1 MTMQTSLTTT
11 SGLERRLEVTV
22 PGSRLDAE
30 VHERLKALSRTAR
43 LKGFRPG
50 KVPLAV
56 VRQQFGAQVQAEA
69 VNELLQSTLAEA
81 ISRENLRPAGGPRI
95 EPLQLEPGSDIRY
108 AAIFEVMPEVKVG
121 ALGDITIERPVCT
134 VSDADVDAMVESLR
148 RQRPVFTPV
157 ERPARET
164 DRVMIDYEGRIDG
177 EVFPGGKGDALRV
190 VIGAGSILPEIDAA
204 LRGMSAGES
213 KTVEARFPE
222 DYGAKSVAGKLATFQ
237 VGVKSVEEQSLP
249 PLDEAFVRAFG
260 MHEGGV
266 AEWRAEV
273 RKSMER
279 EAAEAVRLRMRNQL
293 FDALYRNNPI
303 ELPKALIDEQVS
315 ELQAQ
320 MLRRAGVQDPSSI
333 PPMPREPYEEP
344 ARKRVAL
351 GLLIGEVVRAQ
362 QIRVDRSRV
371 EERLDAVA
379 GAYPDPDTVRRQ
391 YLQSREAMAQ
401 LESAAL
407 EDQAIDWMLS
417 QVRIEDKPADFRE
430 LTGFNEKSEV

>member
-1 MTMQTSLTTT
+1 MQTSLTTT

-22 PGSRLDAE
+22 PGTRLDAE
-30 VHERLKALSRTAR
+30 VHERLKELARTAR

-50 KVPLAV
+50 KVPYAV

-69 VNELLQSTLAEA
+69 VSELLQTTFAEA
-81 ISRENLRPAGGPRI
+81 VSRENLRPAGGPRI
-95 EPLQLEPGSDIRY
+95 EPLQLQPGSDIRY
-108 AAIFEVMPEVKVG
+108 AATFEVMPEVQV
-121 ALGDITIERPVCT
+121 APLGDIAIERPVCA
-134 VSDADVDAMVESLR
+134 VSEADLDAMVESLR
-148 RQRPVFTPV
+148 RQRPVFTPA

-164 DRVMIDYEGRIDG
+164 DRVTIEYEGRIDG

-190 VIGAGSILPEIDAA
+190 VVGTGQILPELDQA
-204 LRGMSAGES
+204 LQGMSAGES
-213 KTVEARFPE
+213 KSVEARFPE
-222 DYGAKSVAGKLATFQ
+222 DYGAKNVAGKIATFQ
-237 VGVKSVEEQSLP
+237 VSVKSVEEQSLP
-249 PLDEAFVRAFG
+249 PLDEALVRAFG

-273 RKSMER
+273 RSSMER
-279 EAAEAVRLRMRNQL
+279 EVAEAVRVQVRNRL
-293 FDALYRNNPI
+293 FDALYKHNPI
-303 ELPKALIDEQVS
+303 ELPKALVDEQVS

-320 MLRRAGVQDPSSI
+320 MLRRAGVQDASQL

-351 GLLIGEVVRAQ
+351 GLLIGEIVRAQ

-371 EERLDAVA
+371 EQRLNSVA
-379 GAYPDPDTVRRQ
+379 GAYADPDAVRRQ

-407 EDQAIDWMLS
+407 EDQAIDWMLA
-417 QVRIEDKPADFRE
+417 QVKISDKVADFRE
-430 LTGFNEKSEV
+430 LTGFNDKA

>member
-1 MTMQTSLTTT
+1 MQTSLTTT

-22 PGSRLDAE
+22 PGTRLDAE
-30 VHERLKALSRTAR
+30 VHERLKELARTAR

-50 KVPLAV
+50 KVPYAV

-69 VNELLQSTLAEA
+69 VNELLQTTFAEA
-81 ISRENLRPAGGPRI
+81 VSRENLRPAGGPRI

-108 AAIFEVMPEVKVG
+108 AATFEVMPEVQV
-121 ALGDITIERPVCT
+121 APLGDIAIERPVCT
-134 VSDADVDAMVESLR
+134 VSEADLDTMIESLR
-148 RQRPVFTPV
+148 RQRPVFTPA

-164 DRVMIDYEGRIDG
+164 DRVTIEYEGRIDG

-190 VIGAGSILPEIDAA
+190 VIGAGQILPELDQA
-204 LRGMSAGES
+204 LQGMSAGES
-213 KTVEARFPE
+213 KSVEARFPE
-222 DYGAKSVAGKLATFQ
+222 DYGAKNVAGKIATFQ
-237 VGVKSVEEQSLP
+237 VSVKSVEEQSLP

-279 EAAEAVRLRMRNQL
+279 EVAEAARVQLRNQL
-293 FDALYRNNPI
+293 FDALYKHNPI
-303 ELPKALIDEQVS
+303 ELPKALVDEQVS

-320 MLRRAGVQDPSSI
+320 MLRRAGVQDASQV

-351 GLLIGEVVRAQ
+351 GLLIGEIVRAQ

-371 EERLDAVA
+371 EQRLNSVA
-379 GAYPDPDTVRRQ
+379 GAYADPDAVRRQ

-407 EDQAIDWMLS
+407 EDQAIDWMLA
-417 QVRIEDKPADFRE
+417 QVKISDKAADFRE
-430 LTGFNEKSEV
+430 LTGFNDKG

>member
-1 MTMQTSLTTT
+1 MQTSLTTT

-22 PGSRLDAE
+22 PGTRLDAE
-30 VHERLKALSRTAR
+30 LQQRLKELARTAR

-50 KVPLAV
+50 KVPFAV
-56 VRQQFGAQVQAEA
+56 VRAQFGAQVQAE
-69 VNELLQSTLAEA
+69 VVSELLQSTFAEA
-81 ISRENLRPAGGPRI
+81 VSRENLRPAGGPRI

-121 ALGDITIERPVCT
+121 SLADIAIERPACT
-134 VSDADVDAMVESLR
+134 LSEADVDAMVESLR

-157 ERPARET
+157 ERPAGEG
-164 DRVMIDYEGRIDG
+164 DRATIEFEGRIDG

-190 VIGAGSILPEIDAA
+190 VIGAGSILPEIDQA

-213 KTVEARFPE
+213 RSVEARFPE
-222 DYGAKSVAGKLATFQ
+222 DYAAKNLAGKLAVFQ
-237 VGVKSVEEQSLP
+237 VAVQSVEEQSLP

-266 AEWRAEV
+266 PEWRAEV

-279 EAAEAVRLRMRNQL
+279 EVTEAVRMQVRNQL
-293 FDALYRNNPI
+293 FDTLYKNNPI
-303 ELPKALIDEQVS
+303 ELPKALVDEQVS

-320 MLRRAGVQDPSSI
+320 MLRRAGVQDASKVPAL
-333 PPMPREPYEEP
+333 PREPYEES

-351 GLLIGEVVRAQ
+351 GLLIGEIVQAQ
-362 QIRVDRSRV
+362 QMRVDRSRV
-371 EERLDAVA
+371 EERLNAVA
-379 GAYPDPDTVRRQ
+379 GAYADPDAVRRQ

-417 QVRIEDKPADFRE
+417 QVKISDKAADFKD
-430 LTGFNEKSEV
+430 LTGFNDKG

>member
-1 MTMQTSLTTT
+1 MQTSLTTT

-22 PGSRLDAE
+22 PGARLDAE
-30 VHERLKALSRTAR
+30 VHERLKELARTAR

-50 KVPLAV
+50 KVPYAV

-69 VNELLQSTLAEA
+69 VNELLQATFAEA
-81 ISRENLRPAGGPRI
+81 VSRENLRPAGGPRI
-95 EPLQLEPGSDIRY
+95 EPLQLEPGNDIRY
-108 AAIFEVMPEVKVG
+108 AATFEVMPEVQV
-121 ALGDITIERPVCT
+121 APLGDIAIERPVCAL
-134 VSDADVDAMVESLR
+134 SEADLDAMVESLR
-148 RQRPVFTPV
+148 RQRPVFTPA

-164 DRVMIDYEGRIDG
+164 DRVTIEYEGRIDG
-177 EVFPGGKGDALRV
+177 EVFPGGKGDALHV
-190 VIGAGSILPEIDAA
+190 VIGTGQILPELDQA
-204 LRGMSAGES
+204 LQGMSAGES
-213 KTVEARFPE
+213 KSVEARFPE
-222 DYGAKSVAGKLATFQ
+222 DYGAKNVAGKIATFQ

-260 MHEGGV
+260 MREGGV

-279 EAAEAVRLRMRNQL
+279 EVAEAVRVQVRNQL
-293 FDALYRNNPI
+293 FDALHKHNPI
-303 ELPKALIDEQVS
+303 ELPKALVDEQVS

-320 MLRRAGVQDPSSI
+320 MLRRAGVQDPSKV

-351 GLLIGEVVRAQ
+351 GLLIGEIVRAQ

-371 EERLDAVA
+371 EQRLNSVA
-379 GAYPDPDTVRRQ
+379 GAYADPDAMRRQ

-417 QVRIEDKPADFRE
+417 QVKISDKAADFRE
-430 LTGFNEKSEV
+430 LTGFNDKG

>member
-1 MTMQTSLTTT
+1 MQTSLTTT
-11 SGLERRLEVTV
+11 SGLERRLEITV
-22 PGSRLDAE
+22 PGTRLDEA
-30 VHERLKALSRTAR
+30 VHARLTALSRTAR

-69 VNELLQSTLAEA
+69 MNELVQSSFAEA
-81 ISRENLRPAGGPRI
+81 VSKENLRPAGGPRI
-95 EPLQLEPGSDIRY
+95 EPLQFEPGSDLRY
-108 AAIFEVMPEVKVG
+108 AAIFEVMPEVRVAPLSG
-121 ALGDITIERPVCT
+121 IAIERPVCQI
-134 VSDADVDAMVESLR
+134 SDADVDAMVESLR

-157 ERPARET
+157 ERAARET
-164 DRVMIDYEGRIDG
+164 DRVTIEYEGRIDG

-190 VIGAGSILPEIDAA
+190 VIGAGQILAELDQA
-204 LRGMSAGES
+204 LRGMAAGES
-213 KTVEARFPE
+213 KSVEARFPE
-222 DYGAKSVAGKLATFQ
+222 DYGAKNVAGKLAVFQ
-237 VGVKSVEEQSLP
+237 LAVKLVEEQSLP
-249 PLDEAFVRAFG
+249 PLDEAFVRQFG

-279 EAAEAVRLRMRNQL
+279 EVGEAIRLRVRNQL
-293 FDALYRNNPI
+293 FDALYTQNPL
-303 ELPKALIDEQVS
+303 ELPKALVDEAVA

-320 MLRRAGVQDPSSI
+320 MLRRAGVQDPSSL
-333 PPMPREPYEEP
+333 PQMPREPYEEP

-351 GLLIGEVVRAQ
+351 GLLIGEIIREQ
-362 QIRVDRSRV
+362 QLKVDRARV
-371 EERLDAVA
+371 EERLNAVA

-417 QVRIEDKPADFRE
+417 QVKISDKPADFRE
-430 LTGFNEKSEV
+430 LTGFTDKP

>member
-1 MTMQTSLTTT
+1 MQTSLTTT

-22 PGSRLDAE
+22 PGTRLDAE
-30 VHERLKALSRTAR
+30 VHERLKELARTAR

-50 KVPLAV
+50 KVPYAV

-69 VNELLQSTLAEA
+69 VNELLQATFAEA
-81 ISRENLRPAGGPRI
+81 VSRENLRPAGGPRI

-108 AAIFEVMPEVKVG
+108 AATFEVMPEVQV
-121 ALGDITIERPVCT
+121 APLGDIAIERPVCAL
-134 VSDADVDAMVESLR
+134 SEADLDAMVESLR
-148 RQRPVFTPV
+148 RQRPVFTPA

-164 DRVMIDYEGRIDG
+164 DRVTIEYEGRIDG

-190 VIGAGSILPEIDAA
+190 VIGAGQILPELDQA
-204 LRGMSAGES
+204 LQGMSAGES
-213 KTVEARFPE
+213 KSVEARFPE
-222 DYGAKSVAGKLATFQ
+222 DYGAKNVAGKIATFQ
-237 VGVKSVEEQSLP
+237 VSVKSVEEQSLP

-279 EAAEAVRLRMRNQL
+279 EVAEAARVQLRNQL
-293 FDALYRNNPI
+293 FDALYKHNPI
-303 ELPKALIDEQVS
+303 ELPKALVDEQVS

-320 MLRRAGVQDPSSI
+320 MLRRAGVQDASQV

-351 GLLIGEVVRAQ
+351 GLLIGEIVRAQ

-371 EERLDAVA
+371 EQRLNSVA
-379 GAYPDPDTVRRQ
+379 GAYADPDAVRRQ

-417 QVRIEDKPADFRE
+417 QVKISDKAADFRE
-430 LTGFNEKSEV
+430 LTGFNDKG

>member
-1 MTMQTSLTTT
+1 MQTSLTTT

-22 PGSRLDAE
+22 PGTRLDAE
-30 VHERLKALSRTAR
+30 VHERLKELARTAR

-50 KVPLAV
+50 KVPYAV

-69 VNELLQSTLAEA
+69 VSELLQTTFAEA
-81 ISRENLRPAGGPRI
+81 VSRENLRPAGGPRI
-95 EPLQLEPGSDIRY
+95 EPLQLEPGRDIRY
-108 AAIFEVMPEVKVG
+108 AATFEVMPEVQV
-121 ALGDITIERPVCT
+121 APLGDIAIERPVCA
-134 VSDADVDAMVESLR
+134 VSEADLDAMVESLR
-148 RQRPVFTPV
+148 RQRPVFTPA

-164 DRVMIDYEGRIDG
+164 DRVTIEYEGRIDG

-190 VIGAGSILPEIDAA
+190 VVGTGQILPELDQA
-204 LRGMSAGES
+204 LQGMSAGES
-213 KTVEARFPE
+213 KSVEARFPE
-222 DYGAKSVAGKLATFQ
+222 DYGAKNVAGKIATFQ

-249 PLDEAFVRAFG
+249 PLDEALVRAFG

-273 RKSMER
+273 RSSMER
-279 EAAEAVRLRMRNQL
+279 EVAEAARVQVRNQL
-293 FDALYRNNPI
+293 FDALYKHNPI
-303 ELPKALIDEQVS
+303 ELPKALVDEQVS

-320 MLRRAGVQDPSSI
+320 MLRRAGVQDASQL

-351 GLLIGEVVRAQ
+351 GLLIGEIVRAQ

-371 EERLDAVA
+371 EQRLNSVA
-379 GAYPDPDTVRRQ
+379 GAYADPDAVRRQ

-407 EDQAIDWMLS
+407 EDQAIDWMLA
-417 QVRIEDKPADFRE
+417 QVKISDKVADFRE
-430 LTGFNEKSEV
+430 LTRFNDKG

>member
-1 MTMQTSLTTT
+1 MQTSLTTT

-22 PGSRLDAE
+22 PGTRLDAE
-30 VHERLKALSRTAR
+30 VHERLKELARTAR

-50 KVPLAV
+50 KVPYAV

-69 VNELLQSTLAEA
+69 VNELLQTTFAEA
-81 ISRENLRPAGGPRI
+81 VSRENLRPAGGPRI
-95 EPLQLEPGSDIRY
+95 EPLQLEPGRDIRY
-108 AAIFEVMPEVKVG
+108 AATFEVMPEVQV
-121 ALGDITIERPVCT
+121 APLGDIAIERPVCT
-134 VSDADVDAMVESLR
+134 LSEADLDTMVESLR
-148 RQRPVFTPV
+148 RQRPVFTPA

-164 DRVMIDYEGRIDG
+164 DRVTIEYEGRIDG

-190 VIGAGSILPEIDAA
+190 VIGAGQILPELDQA
-204 LRGMSAGES
+204 LQGMSAGES
-213 KTVEARFPE
+213 KSVEARFPE
-222 DYGAKSVAGKLATFQ
+222 DYGAKNVAGKIATFQ
-237 VGVKSVEEQSLP
+237 VSVKSVEEQSLP

-279 EAAEAVRLRMRNQL
+279 EVAEAARVQLRNQL
-293 FDALYRNNPI
+293 FDALYKHNPI
-303 ELPKALIDEQVS
+303 ELPKALVDEQVS

-320 MLRRAGVQDPSSI
+320 MLRRAGVQDASQV

-351 GLLIGEVVRAQ
+351 GLLIGEIVRAQ

-371 EERLDAVA
+371 EQRLNSVA
-379 GAYPDPDTVRRQ
+379 GAYADPDAVRRQ

-407 EDQAIDWMLS
+407 EDQAIDWMLA
-417 QVRIEDKPADFRE
+417 QVKISDKAADFRE
-430 LTGFNEKSEV
+430 LTGFNDKG

>member
-1 MTMQTSLTTT
+1 MQTSLTTT

-22 PGSRLDAE
+22 PGTRLDAE
-30 VHERLKALSRTAR
+30 VHERLKELARTAR

-50 KVPLAV
+50 KVPYAV

-69 VNELLQSTLAEA
+69 VSELLQTTFAEA
-81 ISRENLRPAGGPRI
+81 VSRENLRPAGGPRI
-95 EPLQLEPGSDIRY
+95 EPLQLEPGRDIRY
-108 AAIFEVMPEVKVG
+108 AATFEVMPEVQV
-121 ALGDITIERPVCT
+121 APLGDIAIERPVCA
-134 VSDADVDAMVESLR
+134 VSEADLDAMVESLR
-148 RQRPVFTPV
+148 RQRPVFTPA

-164 DRVMIDYEGRIDG
+164 DRVTIEYEGRIDG

-190 VIGAGSILPEIDAA
+190 VVGTGQILPELDQA
-204 LRGMSAGES
+204 LQGMSAGES
-213 KTVEARFPE
+213 KSVEARFPE
-222 DYGAKSVAGKLATFQ
+222 DYGAKNVAGKIATFQ

-249 PLDEAFVRAFG
+249 PLDEALVRAFG

-273 RKSMER
+273 RSSMER
-279 EAAEAVRLRMRNQL
+279 EVAEAARVQVRNQL
-293 FDALYRNNPI
+293 FDALYKHNPI
-303 ELPKALIDEQVS
+303 ELPKALVDEQVS

-320 MLRRAGVQDPSSI
+320 MLRRAGVQDASQL

-351 GLLIGEVVRAQ
+351 GLLIGEIVRAQ

-371 EERLDAVA
+371 EQRLNSVA
-379 GAYPDPDTVRRQ
+379 GAYADPDAVRRQ

-407 EDQAIDWMLS
+407 EDQAIDWMLA
-417 QVRIEDKPADFRE
+417 QVKISDKVADFRE
-430 LTGFNEKSEV
+430 LTGFNDKG

>member
-1 MTMQTSLTTT
+1 MQTSLTTT

-22 PGSRLDAE
+22 PGTRLDAE
-30 VHERLKALSRTAR
+30 VHERLKELSRTAR

-69 VNELLQSTLAEA
+69 VNELLQSTFAEA
-81 ISRENLRPAGGPRI
+81 VSRENLRPAGGPRI

-108 AAIFEVMPEVKVG
+108 AAIFEVMPEVQV
-121 ALGDITIERPVCT
+121 APLGDIAIERPVCA
-134 VSDADVDAMVESLR
+134 VSEADVDTMVESLR
-148 RQRPVFTPV
+148 RQRPVFAPV

-164 DRVMIDYEGRIDG
+164 DRVTIEYEGRIDG
-177 EVFPGGKGDALRV
+177 EVFPGGKGDSLRV
-190 VIGAGSILPEIDAA
+190 VIGAGQILPELDEA
-204 LRGMSAGES
+204 LRGMSMGES
-213 KTVEARFPE
+213 KSVEARFPE
-222 DYGAKSVAGKLATFQ
+222 DYGAKNVAGKLATFQ
-237 VGVKSVEEQSLP
+237 LSVKSVEEQSLP

-279 EAAEAVRLRMRNQL
+279 EVAEAARVQVRNQL
-293 FDALYRNNPI
+293 FDALYKNNPI
-303 ELPKALIDEQVS
+303 ELPKALVDEQVS

-320 MLRRAGVQDPSSI
+320 MLRRAGVQDPSQV

-351 GLLIGEVVRAQ
+351 GLLIGEIVRSQ
-362 QIRVDRSRV
+362 QLRVDRGRV
-371 EERLDAVA
+371 EERLNAVA
-379 GAYPDPDTVRRQ
+379 GSYADPDTVRRQ

-407 EDQAIDWMLS
+407 EDQAVDWMLA
-417 QVRIEDKPADFRE
+417 QVKISDKAADFRE
-430 LTGFNEKSEV
+430 LTGFNDKG

>member
-1 MTMQTSLTTT
+1 MQTSLTTT

-22 PGSRLDAE
+22 PGTRLDAE
-30 VHERLKALSRTAR
+30 VHERLKELARTAR

-50 KVPLAV
+50 KVPMAV

-69 VNELLQSTLAEA
+69 VSELLQSTFAEA
-81 ISRENLRPAGGPRI
+81 VSRENLRPAGGPRI

-108 AAIFEVMPEVKVG
+108 AAIFEVMPEVQV
-121 ALGDITIERPVCT
+121 APLGDIAIERPLCT
-134 VSDADVDAMVESLR
+134 VSEADVDMMVESLR

-164 DRVMIDYEGRIDG
+164 DRVTIEYEGRIDG
-177 EVFPGGKGDALRV
+177 EVFPGGKGDSLRV
-190 VIGAGSILPEIDAA
+190 IIGAGQILPELDAA
-204 LRGMSAGES
+204 LRGMSTGES
-213 KTVEARFPE
+213 KSVEARFPE
-222 DYGAKSVAGKLATFQ
+222 DYGAKAVAGKVAAFQ
-237 VGVKSVEEQSLP
+237 VSVKAVEEQSLP

-279 EAAEAVRLRMRNQL
+279 EVAEAARVQVRNQL
-293 FDALYRNNPI
+293 FDALYKNNPI
-303 ELPKALIDEQVS
+303 ELPKALIEEQVS

-320 MLRRAGVQDPSSI
+320 ILRRAGVQDASQV

-351 GLLIGEVVRAQ
+351 GLLIGEIVRAQ
-362 QIRVDRSRV
+362 QMRVDRSRV
-371 EERLDAVA
+371 EERLNAVA
-379 GAYPDPDTVRRQ
+379 GSYADPDAVRRQ

-407 EDQAIDWMLS
+407 EDQAVDWMLA
-417 QVRIEDKPADFRE
+417 QVKISDKAADFRE
-430 LTGFNEKSEV
+430 LTGFNDKG